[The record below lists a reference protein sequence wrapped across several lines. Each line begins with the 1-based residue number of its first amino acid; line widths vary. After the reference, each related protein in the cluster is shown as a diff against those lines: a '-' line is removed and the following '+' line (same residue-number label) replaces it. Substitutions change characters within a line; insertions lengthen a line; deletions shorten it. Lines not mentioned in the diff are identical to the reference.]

1 MRIVSNFKDYYD
13 HLAYLGID
21 NKVVFERTTERLNV
35 DNLKLERSTPY
46 INNIRKSCTID
57 QVFIIVCNI
66 AYTGWVYLNYGK
78 QDEKQYIFNKEE
90 AKKIYD
96 FLAPE
101 RYINWKRVQM
111 TQSVICEYP
120 LVGIGVDYF
129 PVKNPKL
136 KDVNFHTVL
145 SAEKVWQEICMFLS
159 KEKVVKELELTES
172 ESLLRHGMD
181 KKSFR
186 K

>member
-57 QVFIIVCNI
+57 QVFIIVCRI
-66 AYTGWVYLNYGK
+66 AYTGWVSAPDRK
-78 QDEKQYIFNKEE
+78 QDENPYIFNKEE
-90 AKKIYD
+90 AEKIYA
-96 FLAPE
+96 FRAPE
-101 RYINWKRVQM
+101 RYMNWKRVQM

-129 PVKNPKL
+129 PVKDPKL
-136 KDVNFHTVL
+136 KDVNFHTVV

-159 KEKVVKELELTES
+159 KEKVVKELELTETQ
-172 ESLLRHGMD
+172 SLLRHGMD
-181 KKSFR
+181 KKSF
-186 K
+186 KK

>member
-1 MRIVSNFKDYYD
+1 MRIISNFKDYYD
-13 HLAYLGID
+13 HLTYLGID
-21 NKVVFERTTERLNV
+21 DKIVFERDTKRINV
-35 DNLKLERSTPY
+35 DNLKLEESTPY
-46 INNIRKSCTID
+46 VNNLRKSCCIN
-57 QVFIIVCNI
+57 QIFIIVCNTC
-66 AYTGWVYLNYGK
+66 YTGWLYLNYRKGY
-78 QDEKQYIFNKEE
+78 EKQYIFDKKEAE
-90 AKKIYD
+90 KIYS

-101 RYINWKRVQM
+101 RYIDWKKVHM

-159 KEKVVKELELTES
+159 KEKSVEDLKLTES
-172 ESLLRHGMD
+172 QSLLIHGMD